1 MVFQVISI
9 NYLNILMGQQ
19 LFNLALYMKELKLL
33 GFSIFVLK
41 IVASSSEWNN
51 KRPVILEWF
60 ELYFIRFC
68 IGITKSTSSSSS
80 IVVPSIAVIHLVNGA
95 QF

>member
-9 NYLNILMGQQ
+9 NYLNILVGQQ

-41 IVASSSEWNN
+41 IVASSSE
-51 KRPVILEWF
+51 
-60 ELYFIRFC
+60 
-68 IGITKSTSSSSS
+68 
-80 IVVPSIAVIHLVNGA
+80 
-95 QF
+95 